1 MRAGKKASVASPSE
15 RICAETEPGYG
26 RAVLRFGPRLPWSL
40 VAVAALATGAC
51 RKEVDDPGR
60 AVVTFLEDLRH
71 ADEDLDRAKRAL
83 AALPEP
89 SRRDLDER
97 AKRASVVLG
106 RRVEPAELL
115 VDAFVVSRFEP
126 VRTTSDVRG
135 ERAVVEL
142 FGANEAVEHARVTC
156 VREGERWAVE
166 IPFSGVASAAPAERP
181 KP

>member
-1 MRAGKKASVASPSE
+1 MRRVALGFRS
-15 RICAETEPGYG
+15 ALLLTLA
-26 RAVLRFGPRLPWSL
+26 AVTIG
-40 VAVAALATGAC
+40 C

-60 AVVTFLEDLRH
+60 AVVGFLDDLRH
-71 ADEDLDRAKRAL
+71 ADEDLERAKRAL
-83 AALPEP
+83 ASLPEP

-106 RRVEPAELL
+106 RRVEPSELL
-115 VDAFVVSRFEP
+115 IDAFMVTRFEP
-126 VRTTSDVRG
+126 LRTTSEVRG

-142 FGANEAVEHARVTC
+142 FGANEAVEHGRVTC

-166 IPFSGVASAAPAERP
+166 IPFSGVTSTGPADRP